1 MKKFL
6 ILLMFLSANA
16 YAENCKVVTVTTE
29 NNGKVDKQTSIVCKE
44 GITVQPK
51 IRIGDVILENEVAKN
66 PKVDMYFS
74 HNNSQCRMFIEHTA
88 QNKEMKIYHG
98 VICQLDG
105 SDTNWLVV
113 DKW

>member
-1 MKKFL
+1 
-6 ILLMFLSANA
+6 
-16 YAENCKVVTVTTE
+16 
-29 NNGKVDKQTSIVCKE
+29 
-44 GITVQPK
+44 
-51 IRIGDVILENEVAKN
+51 
-66 PKVDMYFS
+66 
-74 HNNSQCRMFIEHTA
+74 MFIEHTA